1 MYPGLSTFGKHGQET
16 MLPGLPT
23 FEKHGQETM
32 FPGLSTFGKHDLETI
47 VWPTSGNMAIL
58 PWETWKSVKMRYF
71 AKSYI
76 FVYFFYYQKMEIISI
91 LNL

>member
-23 FEKHGQETM
+23 FEKHGQ
-32 FPGLSTFGKHDLETI
+32 ETI

-76 FVYFFYYQKMEIISI
+76 FVYFFYYQKNEIISI